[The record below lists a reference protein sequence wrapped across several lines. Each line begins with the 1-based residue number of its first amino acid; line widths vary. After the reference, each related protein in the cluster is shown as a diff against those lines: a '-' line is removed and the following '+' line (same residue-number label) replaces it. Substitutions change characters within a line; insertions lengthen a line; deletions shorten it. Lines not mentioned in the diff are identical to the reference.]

1 MQDGGTARHR
11 PILSIRARRRRPPAR
26 GRRRHGTPQFRH
38 CIVRL
43 RRTNSLCKLDAF
55 WWCALSNARGT
66 CRGPWICGWIELI
79 FNVWATS
86 IGNRPFPCSHFS
98 KPFAETASR
107 RAKKREACITT
118 RPRRLD
124 AHADAGPGAR
134 ANLGYDSRGSFDL
147 GKFCVTTLWLSH
159 PTAGQLH
166 TLWLINLQI

>member
-1 MQDGGTARHR
+1 MA
-11 PILSIRARRRRPPAR
+11 A
-26 GRRRHGTPQFRH
+26 RHGTALSYPSELAAGCPLHAAGEDTVRH
-38 CIVRL
+38 SSGTPSFVSDEPTHCVNLMR
-43 RRTNSLCKLDAF
+43 SGGVH
-55 WWCALSNARGT
+55 SNARGT

>member
-11 PILSIRARRRRPPAR
+11 PILSIRARRRLPPAR
-26 GRRRHGTPQFRH
+26 GRRRHGTTQFRH

-86 IGNRPFPCSHFS
+86 IGNRPFPSFHALTVSLLEALRRDCIEEGEEARGLHHDSPAAS
-98 KPFAETASR
+98 GRARRSRTRSSRSRQPRNKDMIPGVVLILGNFA
-107 RAKKREACITT
+107 
-118 RPRRLD
+118 
-124 AHADAGPGAR
+124 
-134 ANLGYDSRGSFDL
+134 
-147 GKFCVTTLWLSH
+147 
-159 PTAGQLH
+159 
-166 TLWLINLQI
+166 